1 MGTFDPQGPE
11 KNPNLYDRNKYSA
24 VLDDPSAPIYPQQ
37 GYGGMPQ
44 QGYGG
49 MPSRGLG
56 GMPPQGLGGMP
67 PQGLGGMP
75 PQGLGGMP
83 KQSFGGMMQQGYGGM
98 PKRAVDN
105 WDPRQVTSKGI
116 AATIQELER
125 MRQSINSRQIF
136 AFIIMALAF
145 ISPLFFTM
153 SARRA
158 ASGAGMIIMFIGMMI
173 SIGFFAG
180 IPKTKKRMKALYKET
195 FVRQMLQEHFQDVY
209 YNWEQ
214 GMEQELIKN
223 SGVCRLGNRYSSE
236 DYVSAVYRGIRFQQA
251 DVTIQYHTSSGKSS
265 HTTTYFQGRMFCFQ
279 YPGKWSDAV
288 QIHSKNFIYAGSPAS
303 GVQRSALQ
311 MESVDFNKQFT
322 VHAMMEHD
330 AFYILTPQMMER
342 ITALKQ
348 RYGSITMTFAHG
360 YLMVGLNSKMDSFDA
375 DMKKPIDYQMEKSRM
390 NQDVHVI
397 EELIQIL
404 QCIPN

>member
-1 MGTFDPQGPE
+1 
-11 KNPNLYDRNKYSA
+11 
-24 VLDDPSAPIYPQQ
+24 
-37 GYGGMPQ
+37 
-44 QGYGG
+44 
-49 MPSRGLG
+49 
-56 GMPPQGLGGMP
+56 
-67 PQGLGGMP
+67 
-75 PQGLGGMP
+75 
-83 KQSFGGMMQQGYGGM
+83 
-98 PKRAVDN
+98 
-105 WDPRQVTSKGI
+105 
-116 AATIQELER
+116 

-136 AFIIMALAF
+136 AVIIMMIGLLA
-145 ISPLFFTM
+145 PMLFVM
-153 SARRA
+153 SGRRA
-158 ASGAGMIIMFIGMMI
+158 AAGGGMILAFLGMAV
-173 SIGFFAG
+173 SIGIFAA

-223 SGVCRLGNRYSSE
+223 SGVCKLGNRYSSE
-236 DYVSAVYRGIRFQQA
+236 DYISAVYRGIRFQQA

-288 QIHSKNFIYAGSPAS
+288 QIHSKEFIYAGTPAS
-303 GVQRSALQ
+303 GVQRSALKL
-311 MESVDFNKQFT
+311 ESVNFNKQFT
-322 VHAMMEHD
+322 VRAMMQHD

-342 ITALKQ
+342 IAALKQ

-360 YLMVGLNSKMDSFDA
+360 YLMVGLNSKMDAFDA
-375 DMKKPIDYQMEKSRM
+375 NMRKPIDYQTEKMRM
-390 NQDVHVI
+390 RDDVRVI